1 MWKKVF
7 VLALPILSIAP
18 ISLVASCN
26 NDATSA
32 AVVNQQPN
40 QAENSS
46 PEFSN
51 QEKPAVNNQPSFK
64 PEIVEQPEPVLPTV
78 PDINPDTGFNQEV
91 PVSPTKP
98 EANQPIVEV
107 LPDEEEVADLP
118 IDVTF
123 SLAAQ
128 SINSLKTILAD
139 LNFQDQPVLA
149 LLNHNVITKA
159 WIVANQQILF
169 NQQVQIQSEDQIR
182 SIILTE
188 DPTTTKLSISV
199 LLTNDQVVQVV
210 LTGFQPDKSL
220 SATQSAWPMKSKVFP
235 EFTGL
240 NQTEATAL
248 IDKAFII
255 KNIDK
260 LLQGTTRFL
269 RSADL
274 KTVTKTTQNK
284 FLTLSFT
291 VVPGR
296 AIAQTG
302 LQQFSPSAQAITF
315 ETVIDFN

>member
-1 MWKKVF
+1 M
-7 VLALPILSIAP
+7 PILSIAP
-18 ISLVASCN
+18 ISLIASCN

-32 AVVNQQPN
+32 TVVNQQPN
-40 QAENSS
+40 QGENSS
-46 PEFSN
+46 PEFSD
-51 QEKPAVNNQPSFK
+51 QEKPTVNNQPSFK
-64 PEIVEQPEPVLPTV
+64 PEIAEQPEPVLPTV
-78 PDINPDTGFNQEV
+78 PDINLDDGFNQEV

-107 LPDEEEVADLP
+107 LPDEEEVANLP
-118 IDVTF
+118 INATF
-123 SLAAQ
+123 SLPAQ
-128 SINSLKTILAD
+128 RINSLKTILED

-169 NQQVQIQSEDQIR
+169 NHQVQIQSEDQIR

-188 DPTTTKLSISV
+188 DPTTTQLSISV
-199 LLTNDQVVQVV
+199 LLTNDQVIQVV
-210 LTGFQPDKSL
+210 LTGFQPDQSL
-220 SATQSAWPMKSKVFP
+220 SATQSAWPMKSKAFP
-235 EFTGL
+235 EFAGL
-240 NQTEATAL
+240 NQIEAIAL

-260 LLQGTTRFL
+260 LLDGTTRFIRL
-269 RSADL
+269 ADL
-274 KTVTKTTQNK
+274 KTVIKTTENK

-296 AIAQTG
+296 AIIQTG
-302 LQQFSPSAQAITF
+302 WQQFSPSAQAITF